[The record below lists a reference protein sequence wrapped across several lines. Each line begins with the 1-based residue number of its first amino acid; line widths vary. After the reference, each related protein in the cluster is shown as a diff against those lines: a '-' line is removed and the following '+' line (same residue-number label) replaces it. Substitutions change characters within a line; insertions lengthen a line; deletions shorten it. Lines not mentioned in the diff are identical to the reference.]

1 MSKAII
7 KSQDAVMKK
16 REITRD
22 FDIKLDQY
30 VLLNMQ
36 DWLSERQIVTERQH
50 VDERTKSNLEVILAK
65 PQYTFQEQLF
75 HLIDVRELKD
85 VEVYKKAQIDRKLFS
100 RIRCNKDY
108 KPKRS
113 TAISLIMALELD
125 IYEAEE
131 LLKLA
136 GLALSTGVRS
146 DLIIRFCIMNGMYD
160 IDRVNEILY
169 RYGESTL
176 GD

>member
-1 MSKAII
+1 
-7 KSQDAVMKK
+7 MKDK
-16 REITRD
+16 REIPND
-22 FDIKLDQY
+22 FDKKLDQY

-36 DWLSERQIVTERQH
+36 DWLSEKQRETSKNH
-50 VDERTKSNLEVILAK
+50 LDARTSVNLEEMLAK

-108 KPKRS
+108 KPKKN
-113 TAISLIMALELD
+113 TAISLIIALELD

-136 GLALSTGVRS
+136 GLALSSGVRF
-146 DLIIRFCIMNGMYD
+146 DLIIRFCILNAMYD
-160 IDRVNEILY
+160 IDKVNEVLY

-176 GD
+176 HE